1 MKNAAG
7 LLASIFAIT
16 GLSTPRIT
24 GRSEPIEVQ
33 KRMHAA
39 WLADA
44 PRRSALAAE
53 IAEWNSKVKRRNRRH
68 VARNLA
74 RGRAE

>member
-1 MKNAAG
+1 MKNTMG
-7 LLASIFAIT
+7 LLAAIFATT
-16 GLSTPRIT
+16 GFSVPRIA
-24 GRSEPIEVQ
+24 GRGEPSEVQ

-44 PRRSALAAE
+44 PRRNALAAE

-74 RGRAE
+74 RGRSE